1 MSEQH
6 KIVKIC
12 AIALAIVIISLLLDA
27 VLSIAK
33 DISGSN
39 KTDSFIYKYENINE
53 LKIDTS
59 TSKVILKEGDEFIV
73 SVDNAPKRLKVIE
86 DNKVLKI
93 KDNSLKIFSKK
104 PSVITITIPSTL
116 EKIDV
121 EIGTGTLECSNI
133 VANNVKLELGAGKVK
148 LSEIYFNAST
158 IEGGAGEISIDN
170 STLNNLKLDAGT
182 GKVTIDGKI
191 TGDSKIDSGIGEI
204 NLNLIGNDYDFDLDK
219 GIGKITI
226 NGNESSNEV
235 KLGTGENK
243 IKIDAGIG
251 NITINTNK

>member
-12 AIALAIVIISLLLDA
+12 AIALAVVIIALILDL
-27 VLSIAK
+27 VVSIARN
-33 DISGSN
+33 ISGSN
-39 KTDSFIYKYENINE
+39 TTDSFVYRYDNLTE

-59 TSKVILKEGDEFIV
+59 ASKVILKEGDEFTV
-73 SVDNAPKRLKVIE
+73 SVDNATKKLKVSE
-86 DNKVLKI
+86 NDGRLSI
-93 KDNSLKIFSKK
+93 KDNKFSLSKK
-104 PSVITITIPSTL
+104 NTSIITITLPIQL
-116 EKIDV
+116 DKINI
-121 EIGTGTLECSNI
+121 EIGAGTLECSNI
-133 VANNVKLELGAGKVK
+133 IADNLKLELGAGKVN
-148 LSEIYFNAST
+148 LSGVYFNET
-158 IEGGAGEISIDN
+158 RIEGGAGEISIDN

-226 NGNESSNEV
+226 NGTESSDET

>member
-1 MSEQH
+1 MSKEH
-6 KIVKIC
+6 KITKIF

-27 VLSIAK
+27 VLSIARN
-33 DISGSN
+33 ISGSN
-39 KTDSFIYKYENINE
+39 TTDSFVYRYDNLTE

-73 SVDNAPKRLKVIE
+73 SVDNASKKLKLSENEGRLS
-86 DNKVLKI
+86 I
-93 KDNSLKIFSKK
+93 KDNKFSLSKK
-104 PSVITITIPSTL
+104 NTSIITITLPTQL
-116 EKIDV
+116 DKINI
-121 EIGTGTLECSNI
+121 EIGAGTLECNSI
-133 VANNVKLELGAGKVK
+133 IANDFELELGAGKVN
-148 LSEIYFNAST
+148 LSDVYFNET
-158 IEGGAGEISIDN
+158 KIEGGAGKITIEN

-204 NLNLIGNDYDFDLDK
+204 NLDLVGNDYNFILDK

-226 NGNESSNEV
+226 NGNEQSDEA
-235 KLGTGENK
+235 KFGTGENK

>member
-1 MSEQH
+1 MSKEH
-6 KIVKIC
+6 KITKIF
-12 AIALAIVIISLLLDA
+12 AIALAVVIISLILNI
-27 VLSIAK
+27 VFSIVIN
-33 DISGSN
+33 ISGYNTKNAYYN
-39 KTDSFIYKYENINE
+39 KYDNLTE

-59 TSKVILKEGDEFIV
+59 TSKVIIKEGDEFIV

-104 PSVITITIPSTL
+104 TSVITITIPSTL

-133 VANNVKLELGAGKVK
+133 VANNVKLELGAGKVN
-148 LSEIYFNAST
+148 LSEVYFNAST

-182 GKVTIDGKI
+182 GKITIDGKI